1 MSYFVDVLLPL
12 PVKNTFTYS
21 INETE
26 AQFLQLGMRVSIPF
40 GKSKLVTG
48 IVLKIHEVPPAIYEA
63 KEIDTIID
71 DTPLVLKSQL
81 QFWHWI
87 ATYYMCQ
94 LGEVFKSALPSILL
108 LQGETIIKKKN
119 TKNSA
124 EENTEENT
132 EENIAVELSDDEY
145 ILLEAL
151 QFKSSLKID
160 EVSKILNKKNVLPII
175 KSLFEK
181 QQITVDEFVEEKYS
195 PKIEKSVILH
205 PNIEESQLPEILESL
220 KNAPKQREVLLQYFN
235 LKSRIPTI
243 KSNYL
248 LSEAKATNASL
259 KGLIKKEILSFEAQ
273 QVDRVQF
280 SSTKAASSIE
290 LTDVQQKA
298 LEEIQGSFTENEVCL
313 FHGVTASGKTEVYIK
328 LIQQQLSKQQ
338 QVLFLLPEIALSTQ
352 LINRLQIYFGDDLV
366 VYHSKY
372 SANERVEAYQKIL
385 KNTDKP
391 QLIVGVRSS
400 LFLPFSHLGL
410 IIVDESHESSFKQH
424 DPAPRYH
431 GRDAAIAL
439 GNLSKAKVILG
450 SATPTIESFYN
461 ASSNK
466 YGLVSLQKRYQGF
479 LFPEINLIDLK
490 VKQKK
495 RLMKGHFSDT
505 LLEAIE
511 GRLLQKEQVII
522 FQNKRGFSSIQ
533 DCTTCGY
540 IPQCVHCDVSLTY
553 HKHTKQ
559 LRCHYCGYQIAEQ
572 HLCRSCG
579 SDKLSTKGFGTE
591 QVEQELKALFPKA
604 AIGRM
609 DQDTTRGKYGHQK
622 IINQFQEKEIDI
634 LVGTQMLAKGFDFK
648 NVTLVGVMN
657 ADAQLFFPD
666 YRAQERTY
674 QLLSQ
679 VAGRAGRS
687 TKKGLVLIQ
696 SYNPLHQILQ
706 QVSVSDYKSMFKE
719 QLQERKQH
727 HYPPFVR
734 MIRFT
739 LKHRDFNKVNDA
751 SDWFAKALRQGFSD
765 FVLGPEYP
773 AVARIRNQYNKNILL
788 KIPRTYD
795 LKKVKAFIRKQ
806 QTSFESIRA
815 FSGVRIAIHVDHT

>member
-1 MSYFVDVLLPL
+1 MPYFVDVLLPL
-12 PVKNTFTYS
+12 PLKNTFTYR
-21 INETE
+21 INDAE
-26 AQFLQLGMRVSIPF
+26 ARFLQLGMRLSVPF

-48 IVLKIHEVPPAIYEA
+48 IVLKIHETPPLIYEA
-63 KEIDTIID
+63 KEIDSILD
-71 DTPLVLKSQL
+71 NTPLVLKSQL
-81 QFWHWI
+81 QFWYWV

-94 LGEVFKSALPSILL
+94 LGEVFKASLPSILL
-108 LQGETIIKKKN
+108 LQGETIIKKKGYDL
-119 TKNSA
+119 
-124 EENTEENT
+124 ENEDEKVDLN
-132 EENIAVELSDDEY
+132 NIEISDDEFL
-145 ILLEAL
+145 LLEAL

-175 KSLFEK
+175 KNLFEK
-181 QQITVDEFVEEKYS
+181 QQITVDEYVEEKYI
-195 PKIEKSVILH
+195 PKIEKSVVLH
-205 PNIEESQLPEILESL
+205 EGITQTELPKILESL
-220 KNAPKQREVLLQYFN
+220 KNAPKQREVLLQFFN
-235 LKSRIPTI
+235 LQNRLPCI
-243 KSNYL
+243 KSNTL
-248 LSEAKATNASL
+248 LKEAKATAASL
-259 KGLIKKEILSFEAQ
+259 KGLIKKNILALESN

-280 SSTKAASSIE
+280 SSTQTSETIALSQIQETALQQIE
-290 LTDVQQKA
+290 T
-298 LEEIQGSFTENEVCL
+298 SFKEKEVCL
-313 FHGVTASGKTEVYIK
+313 LHGVTASGKTEIYIK
-328 LIQQQLSKQQ
+328 LIEKQLMQQK
-338 QVLFLLPEIALSTQ
+338 QVLFLVPEIALSTQ
-352 LINRLQIYFGDDLV
+352 LISRLQVYFGDYLV

-372 SANERVEAYQKIL
+372 SANERVEAYYTIL
-385 KNTDKP
+385 KNKDKP
-391 QLIVGVRSS
+391 QLIIGVRSS

-410 IIVDESHESSFKQH
+410 VIVDESHEGSYKQF

-439 GNLSKAKVILG
+439 GSLSKAKVLLG
-450 SATPTIESFYN
+450 SATPSIESYYN
-461 ASSNK
+461 TVNDK
-466 YGLVSLQKRYQGF
+466 FGLVNLKKRHKGF

-511 GRLLQKEQVII
+511 ERLLAKEQVII

-553 HKHTKQ
+553 HKHSKQ

-572 HLCRSCG
+572 TLCRSCG

-591 QVEQELKALFPKA
+591 QVEQELSALFPKA
-604 AIGRM
+604 NIGRM

-657 ADAQLFFPD
+657 ADSQLFFPD

-687 TKKGLVLIQ
+687 SKKGLVLIQ
-696 SYNPLHQILQ
+696 TYNPLHQVLQ
-706 QVSVSDYKSMFKE
+706 QVTVSDYTNMYKD
-719 QLQERKQH
+719 QLLERKQH
-727 HYPPFVR
+727 HYAPFVR

-751 SDWFAKALRQGFSD
+751 SDWFAKALRQGFNEY
-765 FVLGPEYP
+765 VLGPEYP
-773 AVARIRNQYNKNILL
+773 AISRIRNQYNKNIML
-788 KIPRTYD
+788 KIPRSYD
-795 LKKVKAFIRKQ
+795 LKKVKSFIRKQ
-806 QTSFESIRA
+806 QGSFESIKT
-815 FSGVRIAIHVDHT
+815 FSGVRISIHVDHT